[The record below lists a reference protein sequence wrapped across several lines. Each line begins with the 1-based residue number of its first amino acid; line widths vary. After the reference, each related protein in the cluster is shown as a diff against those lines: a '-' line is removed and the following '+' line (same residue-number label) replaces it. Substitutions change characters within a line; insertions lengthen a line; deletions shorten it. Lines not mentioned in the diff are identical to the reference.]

1 MAGSR
6 PDRSFLSESAP
17 SALVSGRFGNGYVDL
32 IVADQSDSE
41 TDAGQGLTVFQ
52 ADGPAQFHFSRTID
66 LGSEPSALAVGDF
79 TGDGVLDLAVAEENT
94 DDVVVLLNNGNGTF
108 QAPQSYAVGGI
119 PMALVACDF
128 GNGHVDLATANSLSD
143 DVSVLLGNGDGTFE
157 TQLRFAVGA
166 TPESL
171 VAANFDGDDR
181 PPDLAAG
188 ELGSGNDFGDISI
201 LLGRGDGTFQD
212 EVENAVGDYPAGIVT
227 ADLTNDGHIDVITIN
242 INTNDISVLLG
253 NGDGTFEPAMFFPAG
268 NGPTAIAEGDFNGDG
283 RIDLAVA
290 DSGDANGQG
299 QGVSILLGNG
309 DGTFAP
315 PEFFETDEYAS
326 SIVAGDFTGD
336 GVLDLAVANSFS
348 SNISILLGDGHG
360 GFTVL
365 NPTPLLDQVSG
376 QLSITEGDFGNSK
389 VDLAVANQG
398 SNSVSILMNDGQGA
412 FTAMPPILLSTD
424 PNNLP
429 SAIISGDFQG
439 NGVVDLA
446 VASANTDGDNVT
458 VLLGQGEGQF
468 DPQTPILIG
477 SGLTPYAITALPFVP
492 NGPLGLAIAD
502 LNSNNDLGSYSV
514 SLLEGDDTGGFQSVA
529 ALDLG
534 TEGAPVSITTG
545 DFTGDGLADLAIGR
559 SGPNSVTIE
568 LNQGGGDF
576 SPPDAVGLVP
586 RNTPLIADFGADGV
600 PDVAIVDG
608 AGDILFRAGMPGEPG
623 TFAPPITINVGSPS
637 RDIAAVGTTQGTLL
651 ASVDATD
658 SAVSLFGYHNG
669 QFTWLGKLPTGLE
682 PAQIIS
688 AYLEG
693 NGEDDLVIRN
703 AGDGSLTIYMS
714 NGMGWFLPPIDLPVG
729 PGIADVSVADVNQ
742 DGLLDILLANQ
753 TAGEVEVMLNHA
765 AAGFGAPTLYRAG
778 SGLSAA
784 IAASETMPVALTSLE
799 GTVGVAGAPTS
810 GGPPDIVALNAGS
823 DTIGVLDGLGAGRF
837 ANPISLPTSG
847 PTVAVAVADFND
859 DGNADL
865 AVLGP
870 GGVTI
875 WLSNGKGAFVPSA
888 TYDVGPDATGLSIAD
903 LNGKDRPD
911 LVVGNSFGDVLVL
924 VNEGNG
930 VFKTP
935 TIIDQRVALTVTH
948 SSNGTPTFIY
958 SDQSRDRVVEQTG
971 SQAPEIVADRTTGLL
986 VPGTAVL
993 ADLNNDGVMDL
1004 IVPNVGGNNVFV
1016 YPELPTGGFGPSL
1029 NNGIGFFTGTN
1040 PVAVLVADLQG
1051 NGRLDVIVADKGSNQ
1066 ISILFNQQQGNSFTL
1081 VAGPRLNAGTG
1092 PVGLAYGDFLG
1103 GSIPDIAVSDSGSKD
1118 VMVLRGLG
1126 GGYFDDSNPIVVPL
1140 ADSPGPIFAGS
1151 FSAGPGTDI
1160 VALDPGTGN
1169 VTLISGLAT
1178 GAATT
1183 RVFSSGGIDPVAA
1196 FSIRDPD
1203 GFDDLVV
1210 ANNGDGQVALLAG
1223 GPQGLSVEEVS
1234 RALDLLSPTGLAP
1247 ASFQND
1253 TLEVY
1258 ATTEGQE
1265 TASLLVFSLGGLDNP
1280 SAAAGGGLALLPLQE
1295 SSLPLIATLLTP
1307 YVNFNQTETESVGA
1321 QATTSTSAPAVSVG
1335 QGPFDHAVE
1344 PEEEEED
1351 GASRQRRGN
1360 CRTHLRER
1368 RRTIG
1373 VDASNDR
1380 AR

>member
-1 MAGSR
+1 MAHQR
-6 PDRSFLSESAP
+6 PLQCCGMLAYARRRPRARRRAWSFAPRLGWLDDRLLLSSTVTSVATPGFAPAFTPLELNNPLTATIAPSANIYYRISSDVAGQLAVIFTPTGFAARISLIDSQGRPLAQSDGPAPGGDDDLINVSVPAGDDFLEVQSLDGGGTYELTADLTPSVPPFQTLPSLFSGPSQLAVGDFDGDGNTDLVAPDGIHLGNGDGTFKSTVIDGPLADPGWAVSAIASGDFNNDGRSDFAFTETNPVGIGELCILVNAGDGEFEPAIRFTAGPDPVAIQTIDFGNGVVDLAVADGLNNNVEIFVGDGDGGFSAGPVLPVGVAP

-608 AGDILFRAGMPGEPG
+608 AGDILFAREC
-623 TFAPPITINVGSPS
+623 
-637 RDIAAVGTTQGTLL
+637 
-651 ASVDATD
+651 
-658 SAVSLFGYHNG
+658 
-669 QFTWLGKLPTGLE
+669 
-682 PAQIIS
+682 
-688 AYLEG
+688 
-693 NGEDDLVIRN
+693 
-703 AGDGSLTIYMS
+703 
-714 NGMGWFLPPIDLPVG
+714 
-729 PGIADVSVADVNQ
+729 
-742 DGLLDILLANQ
+742 
-753 TAGEVEVMLNHA
+753 
-765 AAGFGAPTLYRAG
+765 
-778 SGLSAA
+778 
-784 IAASETMPVALTSLE
+784 
-799 GTVGVAGAPTS
+799 
-810 GGPPDIVALNAGS
+810 
-823 DTIGVLDGLGAGRF
+823 
-837 ANPISLPTSG
+837 
-847 PTVAVAVADFND
+847 
-859 DGNADL
+859 
-865 AVLGP
+865 
-870 GGVTI
+870 
-875 WLSNGKGAFVPSA
+875 
-888 TYDVGPDATGLSIAD
+888 
-903 LNGKDRPD
+903 
-911 LVVGNSFGDVLVL
+911 
-924 VNEGNG
+924 
-930 VFKTP
+930 
-935 TIIDQRVALTVTH
+935 
-948 SSNGTPTFIY
+948 
-958 SDQSRDRVVEQTG
+958 
-971 SQAPEIVADRTTGLL
+971 
-986 VPGTAVL
+986 
-993 ADLNNDGVMDL
+993 
-1004 IVPNVGGNNVFV
+1004 
-1016 YPELPTGGFGPSL
+1016 
-1029 NNGIGFFTGTN
+1029 
-1040 PVAVLVADLQG
+1040 
-1051 NGRLDVIVADKGSNQ
+1051 
-1066 ISILFNQQQGNSFTL
+1066 
-1081 VAGPRLNAGTG
+1081 
-1092 PVGLAYGDFLG
+1092 
-1103 GSIPDIAVSDSGSKD
+1103 
-1118 VMVLRGLG
+1118 
-1126 GGYFDDSNPIVVPL
+1126 
-1140 ADSPGPIFAGS
+1140 
-1151 FSAGPGTDI
+1151 
-1160 VALDPGTGN
+1160 
-1169 VTLISGLAT
+1169 
-1178 GAATT
+1178 
-1183 RVFSSGGIDPVAA
+1183 
-1196 FSIRDPD
+1196 
-1203 GFDDLVV
+1203 
-1210 ANNGDGQVALLAG
+1210 
-1223 GPQGLSVEEVS
+1223 
-1234 RALDLLSPTGLAP
+1234 P
-1247 ASFQND
+1247 ASRGHSPHLSQ
-1253 TLEVY
+1253 
-1258 ATTEGQE
+1258 
-1265 TASLLVFSLGGLDNP
+1265 
-1280 SAAAGGGLALLPLQE
+1280 
-1295 SSLPLIATLLTP
+1295 
-1307 YVNFNQTETESVGA
+1307 
-1321 QATTSTSAPAVSVG
+1321 STSAPPRATSLPSARLRARSWPAWTQPTVPSRCSDITMDNSPG
-1335 QGPFDHAVE
+1335 S
-1344 PEEEEED
+1344 
-1351 GASRQRRGN
+1351 ASF
-1360 CRTHLRER
+1360 LRASSR
-1368 RRTIG
+1368 RRSFPRTSKAMARTIL
-1373 VDASNDR
+1373 
-1380 AR
+1380 